1 MNYNRYVDLETLL
14 KTKRKALGLTQMQ
27 LAVRA
32 GVSLP
37 TIQNLEAKRGNPT
50 ILLLEKISAV
60 LGCSVKVVSDEPD
73 WGLLQRAGL
82 PLEMGRGAK
91 EGGAAGAPSTRGLVE
106 HLFRAVDYLMKHPSP
121 ETDRFKEATAAL
133 IWAIEHYYRMFYLY
147 NLKDPKIDLFL
158 SKNPMRGRILKL
170 MRIAASDLSKVL

>member
-1 MNYNRYVDLETLL
+1 MVVDLETLL

-50 ILLLEKISAV
+50 VTLLEKISAV
-60 LGCSVKVVSDEPD
+60 LGCSVKVVSNEPD

-82 PLEMGRGAK
+82 PLEMERGAK
-91 EGGAAGAPSTRGLVE
+91 EGGASSARGLVE
-106 HLFRAVDYLMKHPSP
+106 HLFRAVDYLMKNPSSK
-121 ETDRFKEATAAL
+121 TDRLQEATAAL
-133 IWAIEHYYRMFYLY
+133 IWAIEHYYRTFYLY
-147 NLKDPKIDLFL
+147 HLKDPKIDLFL

-170 MRIAASDLSKVL
+170 MRIAASDLSKIL